1 MERERDIPIKRR
13 YTRSSM
19 VTAMSIGLG
28 MEVDTLEE
36 VATILVALPRG
47 QRCDWGSRFSYMVVQ
62 TQGYLLSG

>member
-1 MERERDIPIKRR
+1 
-13 YTRSSM
+13 M

-47 QRCDWGSRFSYMVVQ
+47 QRCDWGLRFSCMVVQ
-62 TQGYLLSG
+62 PDPGLFAEWVTWLPTSAP

>member
-1 MERERDIPIKRR
+1 
-13 YTRSSM
+13 M

-28 MEVDTLEE
+28 MEVGALEE

-47 QRCDWGSRFSYMVVQ
+47 QRCDWGSRFSYLVVQ